1 MNIFMTDPDPYISAI
16 NLCDKHIPKMVLESA
31 QMLSTAQRVL
41 GNEDSRLYKIA
52 HKNHPCSIWV
62 RSSASNYLWLYEHF
76 HSLADEYQKRFDN
89 KEHLSWAK
97 LGDVLN
103 TYPTALRGNATRTR
117 TISDPALAMPDE
129 YKETCPY
136 QSYRNYLVA
145 EKSGF
150 AKWERGT
157 PAPVWWI

>member
-1 MNIFMTDPDPYISAI
+1 MTDPNPFTSAI

-41 GNEDSRLYKIA
+41 GEEEDILYKIA

-62 RSSASNYLWLYEHF
+62 RENTQNYLWLYEHF
-76 HSLADEYQKRFDN
+76 DALAQEYHKRF
-89 KEHLSWAK
+89 ERSHLSWDK
-97 LGDVLN
+97 LGVILMRLPDR
-103 TYPTALRGNATRTR
+103 LRRSEQMTP
-117 TISDPALAMPDE
+117 PALAMPDQ

-145 EKSGF
+145 EKNGF

-157 PAPVWWI
+157 PKPFWWVY